1 VDANCKRIGFGKG
14 MYDRFFNRE
23 GKHIKNSIFIQ
34 RVICHSREVITDKY
48 DIRADMVIGKKI
60 KIWNR

>member
-1 VDANCKRIGFGKG
+1 MGKTLFKKLG
-14 MYDRFFNRE
+14 IVLLQE
-23 GKHIKNSIFIQ
+23 SLS
-34 RVICHSREVITDKY
+34 CHSREVITDKY